1 MIEIKEKNTI
11 KDNDILINKEEK
23 SQSYKT
29 FNKLKEIQN
38 LLKKDSNYK
47 EICKINFLKLNCDFF
62 QLLKLEE
69 KQIQR

>member
-11 KDNDILINKEEK
+11 NDNLINNEDKF
-23 SQSYKT
+23 QSYKT

-47 EICKINFLKLNCDFF
+47 EVCKL
-62 QLLKLEE
+62 
-69 KQIQR
+69 

>member
-1 MIEIKEKNTI
+1 MIEIKEKNTIINI

-62 QLLKLEE
+62 
-69 KQIQR
+69 

>member
-23 SQSYKT
+23 NQSYKT

-62 QLLKLEE
+62 
-69 KQIQR
+69 

>member
-1 MIEIKEKNTI
+1 MIEIKEKNI
-11 KDNDILINKEEK
+11 INDNDILINKEEK

-47 EICKINFLKLNCDFF
+47 EICKINFLKLNYDFF
-62 QLLKLEE
+62 
-69 KQIQR
+69 